1 MPRNRLIGT
10 GSEHSML
17 LVLHCHLLVLHLG
30 PKPHFRESLIVN
42 KLTFRCHKNILKI
55 KSIVKFKFM

>member
-30 PKPHFRESLIVN
+30 PKPHFRESFGCEQINFSLP
-42 KLTFRCHKNILKI
+42 
-55 KSIVKFKFM
+55 